1 MEQLLSEILA
11 KVKLARRIKTNAFDT
26 ELTDLIKSAFSV
38 LETRGV
44 NVITTTESNNE
55 VTYSVEPMVLQA
67 IITYVGLHFGQPD
80 DYERLKESWET
91 QLGQLMTTTGYTRW

>member
-1 MEQLLSEILA
+1 METLLSEILE
-11 KVKLARRIKTNAFDT
+11 KVKLARRIKTNAFDS
-26 ELTDLIKSAFSV
+26 ELLDLIKTAIET

-44 NVITTTESNNE
+44 TVITETEGE
-55 VTYSVEPMVLQA
+55 ETTYSIPSMAQQA